1 MAFSRFLIKTVLA
14 LCIACTA
21 TGTSTVLD
29 QSQTPQAEFDLSV
42 SITTSFP
49 SSELFGVQIFNGLK
63 TVALLDLMN
72 NEADKITLKMV
83 KGSLSN
89 IQRDPKVSKAGT
101 DISRNLTSA
110 RYDVAIPAG
119 QNQSIPFTFTT
130 DLLPQ
135 DFNLSLIAIVIN
147 DEGKEYQVPAYNG
160 TVSVVDPATSI
171 LDPKVMFLNLFFT
184 IFSGLILYWVYK
196 HWIEHLIPVTKRGGK
211 GMDRFKRSTQA
222 PKAEAIS
229 EKLLSTISNAKSV
242 DLPNTSAWKSYDES
256 WIPDHHIKKPTPK
269 RSKNGLSKK

>member
-1 MAFSRFLIKTVLA
+1 MAFCRFLIKIVLA
-14 LCIACTA
+14 ISIVCTA
-21 TGTSTVLD
+21 AGTRTVLD
-29 QSQTPQAEFDLSV
+29 QSQTPQVELDISV

-63 TVALLDLMN
+63 TVALLDLKN

-89 IQRDPKVSKAGT
+89 IQKDPKVTKAAT
-101 DISRNLTSA
+101 DISRNLTTV

-135 DFNLSLIAIVIN
+135 DFNLSLFALIIN
-147 DEGKEYQVPAYNG
+147 NEGKEYQVPAYNG

-211 GMDRFKRSTQA
+211 GMDKFKRSTRA
-222 PKAEAIS
+222 LKPEEIS
-229 EKLLSTISNAKSV
+229 DKLFSTIPNAKSA
-242 DLPNTSAWKSYDES
+242 DLSNTSASKSYDES